1 MQKLIGGRDGITR
14 IGRLVYRPAGLWSEQ
29 IQRLLPY
36 VRNQSFVNLP
46 EPFGFDEQG
55 REVVSFLPG
64 EVSNYPLSANAASLE
79 ALTSAAKLLRGYH
92 DASLGFLATPH
103 KPMNWQ
109 FPPRSP
115 NEVICHGDFAPY
127 NVVLNGRKAVGIIDF
142 DTAHPGPRVWDIA
155 YALYRWSPFTNP
167 KNPDGFGNIK
177 AQIKRAGKFCE
188 AYGLSSAQK
197 EGLGDLIIERLKEL
211 VKFMEKEAGSCGAI
225 VDSVAAGHHSLYLA
239 DIEYI
244 TAHRMKIN
252 KYLCR
257 D

>member
-14 IGRLVYRPAGLWSEQ
+14 VGKLVYRPAGLWSEQ
-29 IQRLLPY
+29 VQRLLYY
-36 VRNQSFVNLP
+36 VRMQRFVKVP
-46 EPFGFDEQG
+46 KPFGFDEQG

-64 EVSNYPLSANAASLE
+64 EVSNYPLSANAASLQ

-92 DASLGFLATPH
+92 DASIGFLATPH

-115 NEVICHGDFAPY
+115 SEVICHGDFAPY

-167 KNPDGFGNIK
+167 KNADGFGNIK
-177 AQIKRAGKFCE
+177 VQIKRAVKFCE
-188 AYGLSSAQK
+188 AYGLASEQK
-197 EGLGDLIIERLKEL
+197 QGLGDLIIERLTEL
-211 VKFMEKEAGSCGAI
+211 VKFMKKAAGSDGTF
-225 VDSVAAGHHSLYLA
+225 VDNVVAEHHSLYLA

-244 TAHRMKIN
+244 TTHRTIIN
-252 KYLCR
+252 KYLWR
-257 D
+257 E

>member
-14 IGRLVYRPAGLWSEQ
+14 VGRLVYRPAGSWSEQ
-29 IQRLLPY
+29 VQRLLHY
-36 VRNQSFVNLP
+36 VRMQSFVNVP

-64 EVSNYPLSANAASLE
+64 EVSNYPLSANAAALE

-92 DASLGFLATPH
+92 DASIGFLATTH

-115 NEVICHGDFAPY
+115 SEVICHGDFAPY

-167 KNPDGFGNIK
+167 KNSDGFGNIK
-177 AQIKRAGKFCE
+177 AQIKRAVKFCE
-188 AYGLSSAQK
+188 AYGLASEQK
-197 EGLGDLIIERLKEL
+197 QGLGDLIIERLTEL
-211 VKFMEKEAGSCGAI
+211 VKFMKKAAGSDGTF
-225 VDSVAAGHHSLYLA
+225 VDNVVAEHHSLYLA

-244 TAHRMKIN
+244 TTHRTIIN
-252 KYLCR
+252 KYLWR
-257 D
+257 E